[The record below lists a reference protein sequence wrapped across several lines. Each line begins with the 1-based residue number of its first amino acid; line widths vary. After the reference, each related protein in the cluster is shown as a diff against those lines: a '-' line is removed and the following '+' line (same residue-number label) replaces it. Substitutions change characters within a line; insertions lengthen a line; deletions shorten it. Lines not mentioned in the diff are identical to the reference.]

1 MQEAAKKESLFN
13 RNFIIIVIGICALYI
28 GYQVTGTV
36 FSTFINSIGNGAA
49 VTGAISLAWT
59 ITAVIVRPLAGSFSD
74 AKGTKLV
81 AVVGG
86 ILFAGG
92 LFAMTFVTNAYVIL
106 VLRIIQ
112 ACGHACIITAS
123 LTAAQ
128 KSVPKSRSGEG
139 AFFFNGIPQTASQF
153 VGGNLGVALVGVAGV
168 SYVVGNSDYFMVFT
182 VSALLIVVAILC
194 NILQKKKNEDK
205 IEETVVVNKKE
216 TISEE
221 ALGKGI
227 TRIIEFSA
235 IVPALIYLFGA
246 IGFQG
251 FQSYVTLYAAENALS
266 GVGLFFTANGIVQFV
281 LCLFAGKITDKFGN
295 LPVLIPS
302 LVLGALSYV
311 YLLAGG
317 KSFFILGILWGIAAG
332 LLKSPCIAIAMKR
345 SPKGREGKTQGT
357 LNIAFAAG
365 LGLAAF
371 VWGFVIDAAGFQ
383 GFFVG
388 SIVVTL
394 ATLVFTVIA
403 VKKMKM

>member
-1 MQEAAKKESLFN
+1 MQETKKKESLFN

-28 GYQVTGTV
+28 GYQVTGSV
-36 FSTFINSIGNGAA
+36 FSTFIDSLGNGAA

-81 AVVGG
+81 ALVGG
-86 ILFAGG
+86 ILFGAG
-92 LFAMTFVTNAYVIL
+92 LFAMTFVTNAYGIL
-106 VLRIIQ
+106 ALRIIQ
-112 ACGHACIITAS
+112 ACGHACMITAS

-153 VGGNLGVALVGVAGV
+153 IGGNLGVALVGVAGV
-168 SYVVGNSDYFMVFT
+168 SYVVGNSDYFLVFT
-182 VSALLIVVAILC
+182 VSAVLAVIAILC
-194 NILQKKKNEDK
+194 NLLQKKDGEADVQ
-205 IEETVVVNKKE
+205 EMTPDKKE
-216 TISEE
+216 PAAEE
-221 ALGKGI
+221 VTGKGI
-227 TRIIEFSA
+227 ARVIEFSA

-251 FQSYVTLYAAENALS
+251 FQSYVALYAAENSLS
-266 GVGLFFTANGIVQFV
+266 GLGLFFTANGIAQFV

-295 LPVLIPS
+295 LPVLIPA
-302 LVLGALSYV
+302 LVLGASSYV

-317 KSFFILGILWGIAAG
+317 KSFFILGILWGIGAG
-332 LLKSPCIAIAMKR
+332 LLKSPCIAMAMKR

-371 VWGFVIDAAGFQ
+371 VWGFVIDAAGFH

-388 SIVVTL
+388 SIIMTM
-394 ATLVFTVIA
+394 ATLVFTIIA
-403 VKKMKM
+403 VKKMKL